1 MPIGE
6 IVSIAVS
13 GFVTIVTGIILFI
26 LKANISDLKQY
37 RNEREK
43 KEEAKDELILGMAR
57 VMLVENYNR
66 CEEKGY
72 YSMEDR
78 EVYGKLFEAYR
89 INGGNGVIDQLAPKL
104 RSMPMKPVNKIKKE
118 EESTNGELER
128 VG

>member
-6 IVSIAVS
+6 IVSVAVS
-13 GFVTIVTGIILFI
+13 AIVTIVTGIILFV
-26 LKANISDLKQY
+26 LKANISDLKKY

-43 KEEAKDELILGMAR
+43 KESAKDELILGMAR
-57 VMLVENYNR
+57 VMLIENYNR

-72 YSMEDR
+72 YTTDER

-104 RSMPMKPVNKIKKE
+104 RNLPTKSSV
-118 EESTNGELER
+118 LQ
-128 VG
+128 

>member
-6 IVSIAVS
+6 VISVGVSAL
-13 GFVTIVTGIILFI
+13 VTIVTGIILFI
-26 LKANISDLKQY
+26 LKSNISDLKKY

-43 KEEAKDELILGMAR
+43 KEDAKDELILGMAR

-72 YSMEDR
+72 YTMDER

-104 RSMPMKPVNKIKKE
+104 RNLPTHGTAVQ
-118 EESTNGELER
+118 
-128 VG
+128 